1 MTTTADTVRA
11 LQDQV
16 NAALLGSDWEKLN
29 DLVSP
34 DAQIIG
40 PRGFLIDRDTWLGV
54 HQESRYQQVRLEPAQ
69 TQVQAHGNAGIRID
83 EVESECRYQGET
95 ITGHFRVSQV
105 WAADRGRWQ
114 LVALQYTAI
123 A

>member
-1 MTTTADTVRA
+1 MTTTEDTVRA

-16 NAALLGSDWEKLN
+16 NAALLGSDWERLN
-29 DLVSP
+29 ELVSP
-34 DAQIIG
+34 GARIIG
-40 PRGFLIDRDTWLGV
+40 PRGFLIDRDTWVGV
-54 HQESRYQQVRLEPAQ
+54 HRESQYEQVRLEPTETDVRAY
-69 TQVQAHGNAGIRID
+69 GNTGVRVD
-83 EVESECRYQGET
+83 EVRSECRYRGET
-95 ITGHFRVSQV
+95 ITGHFRVSQI